1 MKSISIYD
9 YNENMGKLIDVQH
22 PLDYQKNH
30 DPRSINIYAD
40 KLIMNHKRY
49 LNKNETYYIICEK
62 GRLSKRVVSTLSFYG
77 YNVIQVR
84 Y

>member
-1 MKSISIYD
+1 MKSISIYE

-22 PLDYQKNH
+22 PLDYKKNH

-40 KLIMNHKRY
+40 KLIMNHSRY
-49 LNKNETYYIICEK
+49 LNKLERYYIICEK
-62 GRLSKRVVSTLSFYG
+62 GQLSKRVVTTLTYYG
-77 YNVIQVR
+77 YNVVQVK